1 MDEFINYVFR
11 NQWVVFILPAL
22 LLMGIAELGFRF
34 GLRLYASQDEARKA
48 QIGGIQGAVLGL
60 LALLLG
66 FTFAMAVNRYEARRE
81 LVVKEANAI
90 GTTFLRAALL
100 PEAHV
105 APVEDLLRRYV
116 ALLLKYQ
123 PLSKDPAKLAEGLR
137 LLGDIQAELWTHAV
151 AASRASPTPIVATFI
166 TTLNETIDTEAE
178 RVAARQNRVPGS
190 VWLLLLIVA
199 SLGCLTSNYNAG
211 AQGVRFLFSS
221 ILLPLLIAVVLTLVA
236 DIASPYRGFIRVSQ
250 QPLVDLQQAIQP
262 TQASGS
268 GR

>member
-1 MDEFINYVFR
+1 
-11 NQWVVFILPAL
+11 
-22 LLMGIAELGFRF
+22 MGIAERGFRF

-48 QIGGIQGAVLGL
+48 QISGIQGAVLGL

-81 LVVKEANAI
+81 LVVKQANAI

-105 APVEDLLRRYV
+105 APVEDLLRHYV
-116 ALLLKYQ
+116 ELLLKYA
-123 PLSKDPAKLAEGLR
+123 PLAKDPAKLAQGLR
-137 LLGDIQAELWTHAV
+137 VFADIQVVLWEHAV
-151 AASRASPTPIVATFI
+151 AASKASPTPIVATFI
-166 TTLNETIDTEAE
+166 NALNETIDTEAE

-199 SLGCLTSNYNAG
+199 SLGCLTSSYSAG

-221 ILLPLLIAVVLTLVA
+221 LLLPLLIAVVLTLIA
-236 DIASPYRGFIRVSQ
+236 DIASPYGGFITVSQ
-250 QPLVDLQQAIQP
+250 QPLVDLLQAIQP